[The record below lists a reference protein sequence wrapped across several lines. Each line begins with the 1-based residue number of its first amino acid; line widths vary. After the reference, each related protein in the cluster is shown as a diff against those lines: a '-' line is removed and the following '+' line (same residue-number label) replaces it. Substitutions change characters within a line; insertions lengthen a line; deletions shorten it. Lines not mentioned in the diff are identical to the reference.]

1 MTDRSGDRSP
11 ARNPEQPLA
20 GRTALVTGAAIRT
33 GRRIALQLASAGA
46 NLLIHYHRSTEAAE
60 QTAATCRQFGVRA
73 EIVSADLGQPDQA
86 GQIIRKSA
94 DGYGLAIDIL
104 INNVGNYP
112 HSSPLGLSAEQ
123 FGDLLNTNLVAPY
136 ALIQALLPQL
146 SSASEADIINLGYS
160 GAEHPVANQHAMGYQ
175 ISKTGL
181 LILTRTLAQ
190 QLGPQNIRVNMVSP
204 GQLDNSVDLP
214 ESLLDHIPLGYA
226 GSESDIAETI
236 EFLLV
241 QGRYINGANIDVGGG
256 YRMGLA
262 RRLENN

>member
-1 MTDRSGDRSP
+1 
-11 ARNPEQPLA
+11 
-20 GRTALVTGAAIRT
+20 TALVTGSAIRT
-33 GRRIALQLASAGA
+33 GRSIALQLASAGA
-46 NLLIHYHRSTEAAE
+46 NLLIHYHHSGEAAE
-60 QTAATCRQFGVRA
+60 QTAAACRQFGVRA
-73 EIVSADLGQPDQA
+73 ETVSADLGQPEQA
-86 GQIIRKSA
+86 GQIIFQA
-94 DGYGLAIDIL
+94 AEDHGLAIDIL
-104 INNVGNYP
+104 VNNVGNYP
-112 HSSPLGLSAEQ
+112 NSPPLGLPADQ
-123 FGDLLNTNLVAPY
+123 FGDLLNTNLIAPY

-146 SSASEADIINLGYS
+146 SSAPEADIINLGYS
-160 GAEHPVANQHAMGYQ
+160 GAEHPVANHHAMAYQ

-214 ESLLDHIPLGYA
+214 DSLLDHIPLGYA

-262 RRLENN
+262 RRLEND